1 VFVSCSNLAGN
12 TPRGVGIVQNLGIC
26 QKLDAEQSN
35 PVLGVAW
42 FTPNSCEGAGK
53 GASDQLWILPASG
66 GDQLFANGVQDNFRG
81 GVQIEFLHDVGTVS
95 FHRVHAE
102 IQDLSD
108 FLV

>member
-1 VFVSCSNLAGN
+1 MFVSCSNLDGN

-35 PVLGVAW
+35 PVPGVAW
-42 FTPNSCEGAGK
+42 FMPNSCEGAGK
-53 GASDQLWILPASG
+53 ARDQLWILPASRS
-66 GDQLFANGVQDNFRG
+66 DQFFANGVQDNFRG